1 MEFDV
6 TILGIVIGMMVLA
19 NRLVAMLITPLWDK
33 YGWDKFWLAYPAWIL
48 SGVFVWFTGVNL
60 FASFIP
66 NQLIGQ
72 ILTAIVAGGGS
83 NLLHDLTDKP
93 GNLVAVFNA
102 LENDQLTAHD
112 ATERQDD
119 KWIPVSERLP
129 KDCELVWVRATNS
142 PHNLPRRAFYTYRN
156 EKWVN
161 DEVDIDNVYS
171 NLNVTHW
178 MPLPVLS
185 EVHE

>member
-19 NRLVAMLITPLWDK
+19 NRLVAMLVTPVFDK

-60 FASFIP
+60 FATFIP

-93 GNLVAVFNA
+93 DNLFAVFNT
-102 LENDQLTAHD
+102 LEKDEPTYSLD
-112 ATERQDD
+112 E
-119 KWIPVSERLP
+119 VSEMV
-129 KDCELVWVRATNS
+129 DG
-142 PHNLPRRAFYTYRN
+142 
-156 EKWVN
+156 
-161 DEVDIDNVYS
+161 DEVNG
-171 NLNVTHW
+171 
-178 MPLPVLS
+178 
-185 EVHE
+185 